1 LLAGLQGILDTFYEA
16 AKVDGANR
24 WQRSAR
30 NHAPAAANLDVRADH
45 YHHRVVPGV
54 RPGVGDDSARRPLHS
69 AETVVT
75 YIYYQG
81 IELIDI
87 SYAASI
93 GVALFLVVFA
103 LTLIQLRVFR
113 FRELD

>member
-1 LLAGLQGILDTFYEA
+1 MERTA
-16 AKVDGANR
+16 
-24 WQRSAR
+24 
-30 NHAPAAANLDVRADH
+30 
-45 YHHRVVPGV
+45 
-54 RPGVGDDSARRPLHS
+54 DSARHVTMLLLRPTWTFVLIITIIGSFQVFDQVWVMTPRGSPLHS

>member
-1 LLAGLQGILDTFYEA
+1 MERTAG
-16 AKVDGANR
+16 
-24 WQRSAR
+24 SAR
-30 NHAPAAANLDVRADH
+30 HVTMLLL
-45 YHHRVVPGV
+45 
-54 RPGVGDDSARRPLHS
+54 RPTWTFVLIITIIGSFQVFDQVWVMTPRGGPLHS

-93 GVALFLVVFA
+93 GVVLFLVVFA

>member
-1 LLAGLQGILDTFYEA
+1 VWTPRGGHAQAPKPSCIHLL
-16 AKVDGANR
+16 
-24 WQRSAR
+24 
-30 NHAPAAANLDVRADH
+30 
-45 YHHRVVPGV
+45 
-54 RPGVGDDSARRPLHS
+54 
-69 AETVVT
+69 
-75 YIYYQG
+75 QG

-93 GVALFLVVFA
+93 GVVLFLVVFA